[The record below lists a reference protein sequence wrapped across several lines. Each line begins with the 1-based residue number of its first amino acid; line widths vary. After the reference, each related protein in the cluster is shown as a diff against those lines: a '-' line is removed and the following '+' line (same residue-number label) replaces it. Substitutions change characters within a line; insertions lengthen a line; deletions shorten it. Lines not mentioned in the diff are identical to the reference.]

1 MKVVGQL
8 KDYPRIALVS
18 VQEGSGAS
26 QIPKEIDL
34 LSELVDN
41 HGIRTIPFSRRIL
54 DVPVCDV
61 CNEEPTAKAY
71 LQFYFNDDMCFLFR
85 EGEPGTEDYCEE
97 SMRKLKICQEDEGCW
112 EFNGDTIKVLQ
123 EHGLQ
128 KAFMEDLTNYVRLLA
143 KNQRVVDLQGLL
155 GLDGHFYLAD
165 PLDIWTIT
173 SDISQYFLEGIFKH
187 PRNRTRRYEAYSEH
201 GVYFI
206 QGLGMSLGVPVP
218 NGEQECTMS

>member
-1 MKVVGQL
+1 
-8 KDYPRIALVS
+8 
-18 VQEGSGAS
+18 
-26 QIPKEIDL
+26 
-34 LSELVDN
+34 
-41 HGIRTIPFSRRIL
+41 
-54 DVPVCDV
+54 
-61 CNEEPTAKAY
+61 
-71 LQFYFNDDMCFLFR
+71 
-85 EGEPGTEDYCEE
+85 
-97 SMRKLKICQEDEGCW
+97 
-112 EFNGDTIKVLQ
+112 
-123 EHGLQ
+123 
-128 KAFMEDLTNYVRLLA
+128 MEDLTNYVRLLA